1 MRMRFLG
8 NTGIQVSELCLGT
21 MTFGGRSFFKYVGQ
35 LGQKEATTLVDM
47 ALYAGVNFF
56 DTADVYSEGLSEELL
71 GKALGKRRKDIIL
84 ATKVRGKMGP
94 GPNDVGLS
102 RHHIIEACN
111 ASLKRLGTDYI
122 DLYQVHNFDPD
133 TPQEETMR
141 ALDDL
146 VRQGKVRYIGCSN
159 YSGWQLMKALAISD
173 KRGWERF
180 VTLQALYSLLA
191 RDLEN
196 EMVPL
201 CLDQGLGILVWS
213 PLLGGFL
220 SGKYRRGKP
229 QPKGTRLSAPQPR
242 FLQVDE
248 EKGFDIVEELDKI
261 AKAHKATVA
270 QAALNYL
277 LAKEG
282 VSSVIIGART
292 PEQLADNLKTTDW
305 EMSAEEVERLDEI
318 SQPVPVYPY
327 WMQKMPPPSEEAEE

>member
-1 MRMRFLG
+1 MKMRFLG
-8 NTGIQVSELCLGT
+8 KTGVKVSELCFGT

-35 LGQKEATTLVDM
+35 LGQKEANTLVDM
-47 ALYAGVNFF
+47 SLEAGINFF
-56 DTADVYSEGLSEELL
+56 DTADVYSQGLSEEML

-159 YSGWQLMKALAISD
+159 YSGWQLMKAMAISD

-201 CLDQGLGILVWS
+201 CLDQGMGILVWS
-213 PLLGGFL
+213 PLSGGFL

-229 QPKGTRLSAPQPR
+229 KPKGTRLTAPQPR
-242 FLQVDE
+242 FLQLDE
-248 EKGFDIVEELDKI
+248 EKGFDIVEELNKI
-261 AKAHKATVA
+261 AKVHNATVA

-305 EMSAEEVERLDEI
+305 EMSAEEVSRLDEM

-327 WMQKMPPPSEEAEE
+327 WMQAMPPPE

>member
-1 MRMRFLG
+1 
-8 NTGIQVSELCLGT
+8 
-21 MTFGGRSFFKYVGQ
+21 
-35 LGQKEATTLVDM
+35 
-47 ALYAGVNFF
+47 
-56 DTADVYSEGLSEELL
+56 
-71 GKALGKRRKDIIL
+71 
-84 ATKVRGKMGP
+84 
-94 GPNDVGLS
+94 
-102 RHHIIEACN
+102 
-111 ASLKRLGTDYI
+111 
-122 DLYQVHNFDPD
+122 VHNFDPD
-133 TPQEETMR
+133 TPLEETMR

-146 VRQGKVRYIGCSN
+146 VRWGKVRYIGCSN

-180 VTLQALYSLLA
+180 VTLQSLYSLLA

-196 EMVPL
+196 EMIPL

-213 PLLGGFL
+213 PLFGGFL

-229 QPKGTRLSAPQPR
+229 QPKGTRLSGPEPR
-242 FLQVDE
+242 FLPVDE
-248 EKGFDIVEELDKI
+248 AKGYDIIETLDKI

-292 PEQLADNLKTTDW
+292 PEQLADNLKTVDW
-305 EMSAEEVERLDEI
+305 EMSPEEVARLDEM

-327 WMQKMPPPSEEAEE
+327 WMQRMPPPEPEEE

>member
-1 MRMRFLG
+1 MKMRFLG
-8 NTGIQVSELCLGT
+8 KTGVKVSELCFGT

-35 LGQKEATTLVDM
+35 LGQKEANTLVDM
-47 ALYAGVNFF
+47 SLEAGINFF
-56 DTADVYSEGLSEELL
+56 DTADVYSQGLSEEML

-159 YSGWQLMKALAISD
+159 YSGWQLMKAMAISD

-201 CLDQGLGILVWS
+201 CLDQGMGILVWS
-213 PLLGGFL
+213 PLSGGFL

-229 QPKGTRLSAPQPR
+229 KPKGTRLTAPQPR
-242 FLQVDE
+242 FLQLDE
-248 EKGFDIVEELDKI
+248 EKGFDIVEELDRI
-261 AKAHKATVA
+261 AKAHNATVA

-305 EMSAEEVERLDEI
+305 EMSVEEVSRLDEM

-327 WMQKMPPPSEEAEE
+327 WMQAMPPPE

>member
-1 MRMRFLG
+1 MKMRSLG
-8 NTGIQVSELCLGT
+8 KTGVKISELCFGT
-21 MTFGGRSFFKYVGQ
+21 MTFGNRGFFKNIGG
-35 LGQKEATTLVDM
+35 LGQKEATALVNM
-47 ALYAGVNFF
+47 ALEGGINFF

-71 GKALGKRRKDIIL
+71 GKALGKRRQSIIL

-94 GPNDVGLS
+94 GPNDIGLS
-102 RHHIIEACN
+102 RHHIIEGCN

-180 VTLQALYSLLA
+180 VTLQSLYSLLA

-213 PLLGGFL
+213 PLYGGFL
-220 SGKYRRGKP
+220 SGKYRRGQP
-229 QPKGTRLSAPQPR
+229 QPKGTRLSGPQPR

-248 EKGFDIVEELDKI
+248 EKGFGIVEELDKI
-261 AKAHKATVA
+261 ARAHNATVA

-277 LAKEG
+277 LTKEG
-282 VSSVIIGART
+282 VSAVIIGART
-292 PEQLADNLKTTDW
+292 PEQLADNLKTTNW
-305 EMSAEEVERLDEI
+305 EMSAEEVSRLDEM
-318 SQPVPVYPY
+318 SQPAPIYPY
-327 WMQKMPPPSEEAEE
+327 WMQKLPPPEPD

>member
-1 MRMRFLG
+1 MRFLG
-8 NTGIQVSELCLGT
+8 KTGIKVSELCLGT
-21 MTFGGRSFFKYVGQ
+21 MTFGGRGFFKYVGG

-47 ALYAGVNFF
+47 SLYAGINFF
-56 DTADVYSEGLSEELL
+56 DTADVYSQGLSEELL

-84 ATKVRGKMGP
+84 ATKVRGKMSRR
-94 GPNDVGLS
+94 PNEAGLS
-102 RHHIIEACN
+102 RHHIIEGCN

-122 DLYQVHNFDPD
+122 DLYQVHSFDPD

-180 VTLQALYSLLA
+180 VTLQAHYSLLA

-196 EMVPL
+196 ELVPL

-213 PLLGGFL
+213 PLSGGFL

-242 FLQVDE
+242 FLNVDE
-248 EKGFDIVEELDKI
+248 EKGFDIVDELERI
-261 AKAHKATVA
+261 GKAHKASVA

-292 PEQLADNLKTTDW
+292 PEQLADNLKTVDW
-305 EMSAEEVERLDEI
+305 ELTAEEVGRLDEM
-318 SQPVPVYPY
+318 STPVPVYPY
-327 WMQKMPPPSEEAEE
+327 WMQLTPPPEPED

>member
-1 MRMRFLG
+1 MRIRFLG
-8 NTGIQVSELCLGT
+8 KTGVKVSELCFGT
-21 MTFGGRSFFKYVGQ
+21 MTFGGRSFFKNIGN

-47 ALYAGVNFF
+47 SLYAGINFF

-84 ATKVRGKMGP
+84 ATKVRLKMGP
-94 GPNDVGLS
+94 GPNDIGLS
-102 RHHIIEACN
+102 RHHIIESCN

-122 DLYQVHNFDPD
+122 DLYQAHSFDPD
-133 TPQEETMR
+133 TPLEETMR

-146 VRQGKVRYIGCSN
+146 VRMGKVRYIGCSN
-159 YSGWQLMKALAISD
+159 FTGWQLMKALAISD
-173 KRGWERF
+173 KRGWDSF

-191 RDLEN
+191 RELEN
-196 EMVPL
+196 ELVPL

-213 PLLGGFL
+213 PLGGGFL

-229 QPKGTRLSAPQPR
+229 QPKGTRLSGPQPR
-242 FLQVDE
+242 FMPLDE
-248 EKGFDIVEELDKI
+248 EKGYDIVEELDKI

-292 PEQLADNLKTTDW
+292 PEQLEDNLKTANW
-305 EMSAEEVERLDEI
+305 ELTAEEVERLDEI
-318 SQPVPVYPY
+318 SEPLPLYPY
-327 WMQKMPPPSEEAEE
+327 WMQKMPSPPEEE

>member
-1 MRMRFLG
+1 MKMRFLG
-8 NTGIQVSELCLGT
+8 KTGVKVSELCFGT

-35 LGQKEATTLVDM
+35 LGQKEANTLVDM
-47 ALYAGVNFF
+47 SLEAGINFF
-56 DTADVYSEGLSEELL
+56 DTADVYSQGLSEEML
-71 GKALGKRRKDIIL
+71 GKALGKRRKGIIL

-159 YSGWQLMKALAISD
+159 YSGWQLMKAMAISD

-201 CLDQGLGILVWS
+201 CLDQGMGILVWS
-213 PLLGGFL
+213 PLSGGFL

-229 QPKGTRLSAPQPR
+229 KPKGTRLTAPQPR
-242 FLQVDE
+242 FLQLDE
-248 EKGFDIVEELDKI
+248 EKGFDIVEELNKI
-261 AKAHKATVA
+261 AKVHNATVA

-305 EMSAEEVERLDEI
+305 EMSVEEVSRLDEM

-327 WMQKMPPPSEEAEE
+327 WMQAMPPPE

>member
-1 MRMRFLG
+1 MKMRFLG
-8 NTGIQVSELCLGT
+8 KTGVKVSELCFGT

-35 LGQKEATTLVDM
+35 LGQKEANTLVDM
-47 ALYAGVNFF
+47 SLEAGINFF
-56 DTADVYSEGLSEELL
+56 DTADVYSQGLSEEML

-159 YSGWQLMKALAISD
+159 YSGWQLMKAMAISD

-229 QPKGTRLSAPQPR
+229 KPKGTRLTAPQPR
-242 FLQVDE
+242 FLQLDE
-248 EKGFDIVEELDKI
+248 EKGFDIVEELDRI
-261 AKAHKATVA
+261 AKAHNATVA

-305 EMSAEEVERLDEI
+305 EMSVEEVEQLDEM

-327 WMQKMPPPSEEAEE
+327 WMQAMPPPE

>member
-8 NTGIQVSELCLGT
+8 KTGVKVSELCFGT

-47 ALYAGVNFF
+47 SLEAGINFF
-56 DTADVYSEGLSEELL
+56 DTADVYSQGLSEEML
-71 GKALGKRRKDIIL
+71 GKALGRRRQSIIL

-94 GPNDVGLS
+94 GPNDIGLS
-102 RHHIIEACN
+102 RHHVIEACN

-159 YSGWQLMKALAISD
+159 YSGWQLMKAMAISD

-213 PLLGGFL
+213 PLSGGFL

-229 QPKGTRLSAPQPR
+229 KPKGTRLTAPQPR
-242 FLQVDE
+242 FLQLDE
-248 EKGFDIVEELDKI
+248 EKGVDIVEDLDRI
-261 AKAHKATVA
+261 AKAHNATVA

-305 EMSAEEVERLDEI
+305 EMSAEEVNRLDEM

-327 WMQKMPPPSEEAEE
+327 WMQAMPPPE